1 MADNYIEKQREQYE
15 ARKAAWERAKKYGRP
30 VTGTAQ
36 QNKPA
41 PSATEQKKRAFVTG
55 GAEGIGRAIVEAF
68 CRAGY
73 RVAFCDRNE
82 TAGQQ
87 TAKEQYSIEPM

>member
-41 PSATEQKKRAFVTG
+41 PSATEQKKRVFVTG
-55 GAEGIGRAIVEAF
+55 GAEGIGRGILRQKRNGRPTD
-68 CRAGY
+68 CKRY
-73 RVAFCDRNE
+73 RS
-82 TAGQQ
+82 
-87 TAKEQYSIEPM
+87 SILSSRCKRQRGP

>member
-30 VTGTAQ
+30 VTGTTQ

-41 PSATEQKKRAFVTG
+41 PSATEQKKRVFVTG
-55 GAEGIGRAIVEAF
+55 GAEETVEKQGIELLLIYLFITVLIMNDDISQKDANR
-68 CRAGY
+68 
-73 RVAFCDRNE
+73 
-82 TAGQQ
+82 
-87 TAKEQYSIEPM
+87 P

>member
-15 ARKAAWERAKKYGRP
+15 ARTAAWERAKKYGRP

-36 QNKPA
+36 QNTPA
-41 PSATEQKKRAFVTG
+41 PSATERKKRVFVTG

-68 CRAGY
+68 
-73 RVAFCDRNE
+73 
-82 TAGQQ
+82 
-87 TAKEQYSIEPM
+87 